1 MPIDRDTVK
10 HIAKLARI
18 SLDEKKINSLSKD
31 LSSIMEFIG
40 KLNELNTE
48 NIEATFS
55 TLNNPTPLREDNP
68 VKTDI
73 IKEVLAHAPK
83 AKDGYFIVPK
93 IIE

>member
-1 MPIDRDTVK
+1 M
-10 HIAKLARI
+10 A
-18 SLDEKKINSLSKD
+18 KD
-31 LSSIMEFIG
+31 LEEIVKFVEM
-40 KLNELNTE
+40 LNELNTE